1 MYEEDISLKLGDMTH
16 YLSFLAN
23 GSSLL
28 HFFIDLH
35 KAFDSRSSDYSKMTV
50 EP

>member
-28 HFFIDLH
+28 QFFIDLH